1 MEKKKKNTVVWTV
14 VALVCFAAIIAS
26 VFFSMADKEEE
37 LENQS
42 QTFFGAVANNWPSAS
57 NAPATGSDLQS
68 EKTAAGYWAAIGW
81 TIEFSPHYN
90 TVEATVSTKELRD
103 WQAPSDGDDTGE
115 GKTSYDLNTASGVVK
130 LVDTNEETG
139 DKTYAVT
146 WNKDVTNPN
155 WLFQTLTVSSDGNV
169 ITVDA
174 KVPDGQDVHV
184 TTYQGGTKAYKEAN
198 AQWTSFLA
206 TKPFAQ
212 SKE

>member
-1 MEKKKKNTVVWTV
+1 M
-14 VALVCFAAIIAS
+14 
-26 VFFSMADKEEE
+26 
-37 LENQS
+37 
-42 QTFFGAVANNWPSAS
+42 
-57 NAPATGSDLQS
+57 
-68 EKTAAGYWAAIGW
+68 
-81 TIEFSPHYN
+81 
-90 TVEATVSTKELRD
+90 
-103 WQAPSDGDDTGE
+103 
-115 GKTSYDLNTASGVVK
+115 SYDLNTASGVVK

-184 TTYQGGTKAYKEAN
+184 TTYQGGTKQYKEAN
-198 AQWTSFLA
+198 TQWTSFLA

>member
-1 MEKKKKNTVVWTV
+1 MEKKKKNTLVWTV

-42 QTFFGAVANNWPSAS
+42 ETFFGAVANNWPSAS
-57 NAPATGSDLQS
+57 NAPATDSDLQS

-81 TIEFSPHYN
+81 TIEFCPHYN

-103 WQAPSDGDDTGE
+103 WQAPSDDDDTDE
-115 GKTSYDLNTASGVVK
+115 GKMSYDLNTASGVVK

-184 TTYQGGTKAYKEAN
+184 TTYQGGTKQYKEAN
-198 AQWTSFLA
+198 TQWTSFLA